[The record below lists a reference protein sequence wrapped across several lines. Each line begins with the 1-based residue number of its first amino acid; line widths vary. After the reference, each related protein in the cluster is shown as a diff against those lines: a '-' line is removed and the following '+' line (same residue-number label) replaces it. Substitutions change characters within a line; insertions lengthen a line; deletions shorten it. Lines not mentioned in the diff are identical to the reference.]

1 MSRSSHAVVDLLGA
15 VHPDDAA
22 DALPLREQL
31 ERPVDL
37 LEPHLVRYE
46 LLQLQLLQMQAY
58 THRLINQTQ
67 KICSIFVLNILPP
80 L

>member
-1 MSRSSHAVVDLLGA
+1 
-15 VHPDDAA
+15 
-22 DALPLREQL
+22 
-31 ERPVDL
+31 
-37 LEPHLVRYE
+37 VRYE